1 MRQDNY
7 QQSLIKRV
15 MLLHMSITIRVTEL
29 GKHIQD
35 GFHQSGI
42 LMIHQ
47 RKMISMIIYLMIKIP
62 MKKMMRKVIKRKA
75 KVMVIRISPMM
86 IRTKKETEMK
96 SFWMMRA

>member
-47 RKMISMIIYLMIKIP
+47 RKMISMIIYLMIK
-62 MKKMMRKVIKRKA
+62 MMRKVIKRKA

-86 IRTKKETEMK
+86 IRTKKETETK
-96 SFWMMRA
+96 SFWMMQA

>member
-47 RKMISMIIYLMIKIP
+47 RKMISMIIYLMIK
-62 MKKMMRKVIKRKA
+62 MMRKVIKRKA
-75 KVMVIRISPMM
+75 KVMVIRISPMI

>member
-47 RKMISMIIYLMIKIP
+47 RKMISMIIYLMIK
-62 MKKMMRKVIKRKA
+62 MMRKVIKRKA

>member
-47 RKMISMIIYLMIKIP
+47 RKMISMIIYLMIK
-62 MKKMMRKVIKRKA
+62 MMRKVIKRKA

-96 SFWMMRA
+96 SFWMMQA